1 MTRAEQVG
9 ERVRERRYR
18 RGMTQAQLAVR
29 AGVGEKTIARLEA
42 GKTDTP
48 HPETLAAVA
57 GALGVA
63 PADLLDGTDAPEGA
77 AEDAPAPPAL
87 HQLPRAPANF
97 TGREREIAE
106 LGRHLAE
113 GVAVLGIHGM
123 GGVGKTALALVVAER
138 SGERFPD
145 GQFYFDL
152 RGTTLPVP
160 STEAMLHVIRSVE
173 PERPAPKTDAGVA
186 AAYRSVL
193 RGKRT
198 LLLLDN
204 AVDREQV
211 EPLLPP
217 DGSVLLVTSRQR
229 FTLPGL
235 RALSLEPLDG
245 GEAARLVQSLAP
257 RAGEVGATLADLCGG
272 LPLALSL
279 AGRALA
285 ERPDLD
291 PVEYAARLADDQH
304 RLAQLDAAEAAG
316 GVEAS
321 FALSYGM
328 LDEASRAGL
337 CALSVFQQHF
347 DRSAA
352 AAVWDLSEREADPR
366 VGTLVRFHL
375 MESSGAGAGARYRLH
390 DLVRL
395 FAAARLGVE
404 GRALAGMRYARH
416 YLALLER
423 ADRDLRRGRQAD
435 AESGEGFST
444 LDREWAHVTTAFAI
458 CRGLAAHDG
467 LAAELCL
474 RAADAAIV
482 LRLRLDPEERIGW
495 FDAALTL
502 ARGRRD
508 RAREAR
514 ILVHMARAHQELGE
528 VKRAIELCQRALD
541 VAVGEGE
548 RGIEAFALVALGD
561 AHHAAGDPAGAFEYG
576 ERALALSRDL
586 GARAEEAGALVVLAW
601 GYRVRGEL
609 ARAIECCEQALPIA
623 REFRDR
629 TLEASALLAL
639 GFAHQARGKMKPAR
653 EYGSEA
659 RRIAR
664 EIGDRRIEGYSLI
677 VLGEE
682 GAGPGALE
690 ECLAIASETGDRRMT
705 GNGLLAIGLGHAARG
720 RSREAMHALEG
731 SLAIAEETGDRSME
745 GIALIG
751 LGISYT
757 MAGDLARAIQVLA
770 RDEDVSR
777 SIGNRPQ
784 EAMAAWLLGCAYE
797 LTGALAPAVEAME
810 RAADHQASE
819 GAPGLDE
826 TRQRIAALR
835 ARLGSAG

>member
-1 MTRAEQVG
+1 
-9 ERVRERRYR
+9 
-18 RGMTQAQLAVR
+18 MTQAQLAVR

-63 PADLLDGTDAPEGA
+63 PADLLDGVDAGP
-77 AEDAPAPPAL
+77 AETETIPPPPAL
-87 HQLPRAPANF
+87 HQLPRPPGNF

-106 LGRHLAE
+106 LAEQLAQ
-113 GVAVLGIHGM
+113 GVTSLGIHGM
-123 GGVGKTALALVVAER
+123 GGVGKTALALVIAER
-138 SGERFPD
+138 WSDRFPD

-160 STEAMLHVIRSVE
+160 ATEAMLHVVRSID

-211 EPLLPP
+211 EPLVPP
-217 DGSVLLVTSRQR
+217 EGSALLVTSRQR
-229 FTLPGL
+229 FALPGL
-235 RALSLEPLDG
+235 HALSLAPLDG
-245 GEAARLVQSLAP
+245 GEAACLVQSLAP
-257 RAGEVGATLADLCGG
+257 RAREVVATLADLCGG

-328 LDEASRAGL
+328 LDEASRMGL
-337 CALSVFQQHF
+337 CALSVFPQHF

-352 AAVWDLSEREADPR
+352 AAVWDLSDRDADPR
-366 VGTLVRFHL
+366 IGTLVRFHFL
-375 MESSGAGAGARYRLH
+375 ESSGAGAGARYRLH

-395 FAAARLGVE
+395 FVAARLGVE

-423 ADRDLRRGRQAD
+423 ADRDMRRGRHAEI
-435 AESGEGFST
+435 ESGEG
-444 LDREWAHVTTAFAI
+444 LAAVDREWAHVTTAFGI
-458 CRGLAAHDG
+458 CRGLATHDG

-482 LRLRLDPEERIGW
+482 LRLRLDPKERIGW
-495 FDAALTL
+495 FDATLTL

-508 RAREAR
+508 RAGEAR
-514 ILVHMARAHQELGE
+514 IVVHMARAHQELGE
-528 VKRAIELCQRALD
+528 ARRAIELCERALAIA
-541 VAVGEGE
+541 VAEGE

-561 AHHAAGDPAGAFEYG
+561 AHHAVGDPEGAFVHG
-576 ERALALSRDL
+576 ERALALAREL
-586 GARAEEAGALVVLAW
+586 GERAEEAGALVVLAW

-609 ARAIECCEQALPIA
+609 ARAIECCEQALPVA

-629 TLEASALLAL
+629 TVEASALLAL
-639 GFAHQARGKMKPAR
+639 GFAHQARGEVVRAR
-653 EYGSEA
+653 EYGAEA

-682 GAGPGALE
+682 GAGPGALG
-690 ECLAIASETGDRRMT
+690 ECLEIANETGDRRMT

-720 RSREAMHALEG
+720 RSREAMDALER

-757 MAGDLARAIQVLA
+757 MAGDLPRAIAVLA

-797 LTGALAPAVEAME
+797 LTGEVGPAVDAME
-810 RAADHQASE
+810 RAAAYQAE
-819 GAPGLDE
+819 THAPGLDE
-826 TRQRIAALR
+826 TRRRIAVLRTRR
-835 ARLGSAG
+835 ARAS